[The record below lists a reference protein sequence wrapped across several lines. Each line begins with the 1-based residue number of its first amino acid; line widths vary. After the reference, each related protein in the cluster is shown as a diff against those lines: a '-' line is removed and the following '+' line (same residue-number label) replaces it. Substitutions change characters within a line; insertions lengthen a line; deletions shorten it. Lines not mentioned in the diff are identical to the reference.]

1 MPVHPT
7 VDRVTRAIRERSAL
21 ARARYLEAMDAQA
34 ASLPG
39 SGNSGAKPARR
50 GLAAPNLAH
59 ALAAAPKDD
68 KHHLQVLPSPSVAI
82 VTAYNDMLSAHQP
95 YAAYPPRIK
104 AALREVGAVG
114 QVAGGVPAMCDGIT
128 QGYPG
133 MELSLFSRDVI
144 AMSAAVALSHG
155 TFDAALCLGV
165 CDKIVPGLL
174 IGALRFGHLPIA
186 FVPAGP
192 MPSGL
197 PNAQK
202 AAARVRFANGEID
215 EAAILASEL
224 QAYHSAGTC
233 TFYGTA
239 NTNQLLMEVMG
250 LHLPGASFEPPD
262 TALRHALT
270 RDVAQRV
277 ARAAGVPKA
286 SLAAR
291 FDERAVVNGVVALLA
306 TGGSTNHTLHLPAIA
321 AAAGIELR
329 WEDMDALSAV
339 VPLLTRMYPNGQA
352 DVNHFRAAGG
362 TAYLISQLLD
372 AGLIHGDVGTVFD
385 LGTGKDVGLEA
396 YRQRPRLSEAGAL
409 EWVAGPE
416 RSADEDVLRSATE
429 PFAPDG
435 GLRVIRGPLGRA
447 VIKISAVAP
456 AHRRVRARARVFEDP
471 LDLLAAF
478 SAGELEGDLVAV
490 VRAQGPRAKGMPELH
505 KLTAPLK
512 ALQQRGHAVALVTDG
527 RMSGASGSVPAA
539 IHLTPEAVD
548 GGPIAQIRDGDWL
561 ELDAEAGELRWQP
574 EGERAPA
581 TNPDMGQDVTGF
593 GRELFAIF
601 REKVGPADRGASVF
615 ANLNPEPASA
625 PEPT

>member
-1 MPVHPT
+1 MTQLHPV
-7 VDRVTRAIRERSAL
+7 VAQVTESIRQRSA
-21 ARARYLEAMDAQA
+21 ATRARYLEAMDRARPQ
-34 ASLPG
+34 G
-39 SGNSGAKPARR
+39 SRARR
-50 GLAAPNLAH
+50 KYAAPNQAH

-68 KHHLQVLPSPSVAI
+68 KHHLQVLSSPAVGI

-95 YAAYPPRIK
+95 YGDYPARLK
-104 AALREVGAVG
+104 AALRQAGAVG

-144 AMSAAVALSHG
+144 AMAAAVALSHG

-174 IGALRFGHLPIA
+174 IGALRFAHLPIA

-197 PNAQK
+197 SNAQK

-215 EAAILASEL
+215 EAAILDSEL
-224 QAYHSAGTC
+224 EAYHSAGTC

-270 RDVAQRV
+270 REV
-277 ARAAGVPKA
+277 ARRTAAGA
-286 SLAAR
+286 LRGRSMAEM
-291 FDERAVVNGVVALLA
+291 FSERTVVNAVVALLA
-306 TGGSTNHTLHLPAIA
+306 TGGSTNHTLHVPAIA
-321 AAAGIELR
+321 AAAGLSLT
-329 WEDMDALSAV
+329 WEDMDTLSAV

-362 TAYLISQLLD
+362 TAFLIGQLLD
-372 AGLIHGDVGTVFD
+372 AGLLHGDIGTVFD
-385 LGTGKDVGLEA
+385 WGADQPEGLEA
-396 YRQRPRLSEAGAL
+396 YRRRPRLDAQGEVEWPAPEAEASSRDL
-409 EWVAGPE
+409 A
-416 RSADEDVLRSATE
+416 VLRPAAE
-429 PFAPDG
+429 PFSPDG
-435 GLRVIRGPLGRA
+435 GLRVITGPLGRA

-456 AHRRVRARARVFEDP
+456 EHRKVRAQARVFEDQ

-478 SAGELEGDLVAV
+478 NAGELERDLVAV
-490 VRAQGPRAKGMPELH
+490 VRGQGPRARGMPELH

-512 ALQQRGHAVALVTDG
+512 ALQQRGFAVALVTDG

-539 IHLTPEAVD
+539 IHLTPEAAD
-548 GGPIAQIRDGDWL
+548 GGLIAKIRDGDWL
-561 ELDAEAGELRWQP
+561 ELDGDAGTLAWDTEVEVRAGRDEVAP
-574 EGERAPA
+574 EPSAQGY
-581 TNPDMGQDVTGF
+581 
-593 GRELFAIF
+593 GRELFARF
-601 REKVGPADRGASVF
+601 RAGVGPADRGASIF
-615 ANLNPEPASA
+615 ADLDGPA
-625 PEPT
+625 